1 MATIIIFGVA
11 LIIFGLVKN
20 ATNRQR
26 ERMGPSPR
34 AQRLLQKMQAQQAAN
49 QQPRQQGQQQYG
61 QPGQPFPAP
70 GGQPSGRAQAGAQIA
85 GMLQQFL
92 QTGQQQA
99 GYTPPGQYQPAQY
112 AQPQHQQPQ
121 RGQAPPKKGE
131 VEKKVRELMAAGQEV
146 AAIRML
152 SDEQDMGIIE
162 AQKYARGLVAP
173 PGQSRS
179 DRSESS
185 GSSGSSGSS
194 DGSGGSGGSAGAER
208 PVADEPETRYVGSAA
223 FSESLFDLDRD
234 ENVWA
239 SGWVDKPEPDD
250 RSDIDELWQTV
261 KNAGRP
267 PA

>member
-1 MATIIIFGVA
+1 MATIIIFGVV

-20 ATNRQR
+20 ASNRQR
-26 ERMGPSPR
+26 DRVGPSPR
-34 AQRLLQKMQAQQAAN
+34 AQRLLQKIQAQQAAN
-49 QQPRQQGQQQYG
+49 QQHPQGQQQYG
-61 QPGQPFPAP
+61 VAQTFPAP
-70 GGQPSGRAQAGAQIA
+70 GGQQSPRAQAQAQLS

-92 QTGQQQA
+92 QAGQQQA
-99 GYTPPGQYQPAQY
+99 GYTPPGQYQPAPYQ
-112 AQPQHQQPQ
+112 QPVQQHHQQAQ

-131 VEKKVRELMAAGQEV
+131 VEKRVRELMATGQEV

-162 AQKYARGLVAP
+162 AQTYARGLVAP
-173 PGQSRS
+173 PSKPRPDS
-179 DRSESS
+179 SENTESADRP
-185 GSSGSSGSS
+185 
-194 DGSGGSGGSAGAER
+194 AAE
-208 PVADEPETRYVGSAA
+208 EPETRYVGSAA

-239 SGWVDKPEPDD
+239 SGWVDKPEPED
-250 RSDIDELWQTV
+250 RTDIDELWQTV